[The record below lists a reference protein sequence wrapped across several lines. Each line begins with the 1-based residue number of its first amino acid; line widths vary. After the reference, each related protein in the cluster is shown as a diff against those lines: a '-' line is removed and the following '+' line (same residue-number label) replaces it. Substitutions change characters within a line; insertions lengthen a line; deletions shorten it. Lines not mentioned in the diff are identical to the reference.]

1 MIASYVSG
9 ISAQPLIGETIVIGE
24 TIGRYFDRVC
34 DAKPEML
41 AIVVRHQGVR
51 WT

>member
-9 ISAQPLIGETIVIGE
+9 ISAQPLIGE